1 MPVESCPRL
10 EVIFYNLTHN
20 RSDMANLDATRKA
33 LRRGALLFGA
43 KGTRSRA
50 IFVLSSILAAD
61 VVAFAV
67 AGAADSA
74 WVDGSSSKGPSL
86 SLATLPAQPER
97 SRILA
102 RDGTEIA
109 VLFNGENRNIIGL
122 EDVSDVMVGAVLAVE
137 DTRFFSHPGIDLRGI
152 ARAANANFEAGAIRE
167 GGSTLTQ
174 QYVRNVYLERERSVS
189 RKLKEVGFAI
199 SLESQHSKKEILEA
213 YLNTAYFGQ
222 GAYGVEA
229 AAETFFETEA
239 DKLTVEQ
246 SALLVSQLPSP
257 VRYSPFIDP
266 DGAKIRR
273 DRVLKK
279 MHREHVITAS
289 QLEAAL
295 ARPLGVIDRKTDL
308 VRMAPH
314 FVELIKKE
322 LLKDRRLGKTQ
333 LERFQRIFSGG
344 ITIHTS
350 LDPKLQKVAQ
360 DAGSRLPRGV
370 PESAIVVMDP
380 FTGDLLAYRGGSDF
394 SAEQYDL
401 VTQGRRQPGSAFKT
415 FGLVAA
421 LEQGYSEKLKLPGSS
436 RCSFKLSKTETWKV
450 TNYGGSGFGS
460 LSLRDATAKS
470 VNCAYANLVTRFIKP
485 ADVVATAKKM
495 GIGSRLDPYESIVLG
510 GLTVGVSPLE
520 MTRAYGALA
529 ADGKR
534 VAPRPIIE
542 VRDREGNL
550 ILANPVSSERVL
562 PANTARMAT
571 DILTS
576 VVKKGTGT
584 RASFGWDAAGKTGTT
599 QSNRDAWFIGFTP
612 RFVGGIW
619 VGHPKGQVEM
629 RNVTG
634 GGVCAGIWREVM
646 VAAHRGLTESSFKAP
661 DANEFTRTKPVTE
674 TKKRRR
680 RPPPSPAE
688 APAPLPPDEPS
699 APPPAEPPVLP
710 PVGTP

>member
-1 MPVESCPRL
+1 MTS
-10 EVIFYNLTHN
+10 
-20 RSDMANLDATRKA
+20 LDAIRRA
-33 LRRGALLFGA
+33 LGRGALMLPA
-43 KGTRSRA
+43 KGSRSRA
-50 IFVLSSILAAD
+50 FFILSAFLAAD

-74 WVDGSSSKGPSL
+74 WVDGSPSKEPSL
-86 SLATLPAQPER
+86 SLASLPAQPER
-97 SRILA
+97 SRIVA

-109 VLFNGENRNIIGL
+109 VLFNGENRNVIGL
-122 EDVSDVMVGAVLAVE
+122 EDVSEVMVGAVLAVE
-137 DTRFFSHPGIDLRGI
+137 DARFFSHPGIDLRGI

-174 QYVRNVYLERERSVS
+174 QYVRNVFLDRERSFS

-199 SLESQHSKKEILEA
+199 SLESQHSKNEILEA

-222 GAYGVEA
+222 GAYGAEA

-239 DKLTVEQ
+239 DKLTAEQ
-246 SALLVSQLPSP
+246 AALLVSQLPSP

-266 DGAKIRR
+266 GGAKIRR
-273 DRVLKK
+273 DRVLHK
-279 MHREHVITAS
+279 MHREGVITAS

-295 ARPLGVIDRKTDL
+295 ARPLGVIEKKTDL

-322 LLKDRRLGKTQ
+322 LLQDRRLGKTQ
-333 LERFQRIFSGG
+333 LERYQRIFSGG

-350 LDPKLQKVAQ
+350 LDPKLQGVAQ
-360 DAGSRLPRGV
+360 DAGSRLPRSV

-394 SAEQYDL
+394 TAEQYDL

-421 LEQGYSEKLKLPGSS
+421 LEQSYSEKLKLPGSS

-450 TNYGGSGFGS
+450 SNYGGSGYGT

-470 VNCAYANLVTRFIKP
+470 VNCAYANLVTKFIKP
-485 ADVVATAKKM
+485 ADVVSSAKKM
-495 GIGSRLDPYESIVLG
+495 GISSRLDPYESIVLG

-520 MTRAYGALA
+520 MTRAYGTLA
-529 ADGKR
+529 ADGMR
-534 VAPRPIIE
+534 VTPRPIIE
-542 VRDREGNL
+542 VRDREGKI
-550 ILANPVSSERVL
+550 ILSNPVSSERVL

-576 VVKKGTGT
+576 VVMKGTGT
-584 RASFGWDAAGKTGTT
+584 KASFGWDAAGKTGTT

-634 GGVCAGIWREVM
+634 GSVCAAIWRQVM
-646 VAAHRGLTESSFKAP
+646 VAAHRGITESSFKAP
-661 DANEFTRTKPVTE
+661 DASGFTRTTSSTE
-674 TKKRRR
+674 VKKKRKRAS
-680 RPPPSPAE
+680 PAPSADSVPSPPSE
-688 APAPLPPDEPS
+688 TTS
-699 APPPAEPPVLP
+699 PPAGPPVELP
-710 PVGTP
+710 PVQPSSG